1 MKCFSS
7 KDITYPLEAYLAGP
21 KFKIYLPA
29 KLSCPFPD
37 SDRWHSSWTTN
48 VHWNFR
54 AVRRYVQEEK
64 KGSCVIFTVLD
75 SLTNKH
81 VLSSLPP
88 RNGGE
93 KSRPSIPICNDLN
106 SNFQYQHPG
115 EGNALS
121 SPFTHPTLKL
131 RFSKAAEKSLAQPSA
146 SQLKERWALMRHTSQ
161 ESKGIGST
169 HLKPFKR
176 NQKNCQAHYFEDNHE
191 TINFHMETFWK
202 IMLLQVQDIT
212 WWTS

>member
-1 MKCFSS
+1 MFTEIFVLLG
-7 KDITYPLEAYLAGP
+7 DMY
-21 KFKIYLPA
+21 
-29 KLSCPFPD
+29 
-37 SDRWHSSWTTN
+37 
-48 VHWNFR
+48 
-54 AVRRYVQEEK
+54 RREK
-64 KGSCVIFTVLD
+64 KRKLCYILTVLD
-75 SLTNKH
+75 SFTNKH

-202 IMLLQVQDIT
+202 IMLLQIQDIT